1 MLIVEADPDS
11 RWQMN
16 AVLNGRYEVLTAA
29 TESDARRLL
38 AAHVGAIEM
47 VLMDSS
53 LNGADGGL
61 RFTKSLR
68 EGGIWANVPIIA
80 TMAQALPE
88 DEEKALAAGCN
99 GYLVKPFG
107 HREVWE
113 AIEDL
118 PFRPRPTPSGSW
130 KEWRRFCRRLI
141 RQAWR

>member
-1 MLIVEADPDS
+1 
-11 RWQMN
+11 MN

-38 AAHVGAIEM
+38 AAHIGAIEM

-141 RQAWR
+141 RQAWTST